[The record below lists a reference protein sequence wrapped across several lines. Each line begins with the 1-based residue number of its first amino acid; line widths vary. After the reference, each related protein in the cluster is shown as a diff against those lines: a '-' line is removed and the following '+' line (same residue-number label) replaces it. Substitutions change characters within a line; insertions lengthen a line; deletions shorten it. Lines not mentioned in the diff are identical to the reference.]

1 MSIKKQSI
9 MKSLIITMLV
19 TVFAFAKAY
28 SQQLSGVATYQSQR
42 SFDFKMDNDKS
53 DGMSAEIQKQVQ
65 AQMKKQFQQEY
76 TLAFVGAESTYQQE
90 ESLAAPAPSTNG
102 ITVTVS
108 GGKDVTYHNTAELK
122 LLKETQIMGKEFLV
136 NDSLPKP
143 KWILEKEIK
152 NIGVYTCFK
161 ATISEEYEQPSFNEE
176 TGEEEESV
184 TKTRTTTAWYT
195 LDIPANHGPDEYWG
209 LPGLI
214 LEVSDGKFSLMC
226 TKVVL
231 NPKKEVQI
239 MLPEKGKEVTQ
250 DEFNNIQEEKMDEM
264 MERHGGER
272 GKNGSRVFTTTEII
286 RN

>member
-1 MSIKKQSI
+1 MC
-9 MKSLIITMLV
+9 
-19 TVFAFAKAY
+19 AFAKAN

-42 SFDFKMDNDKS
+42 SIDLKLDENKAKNVSSEMQK
-53 DGMSAEIQKQVQ
+53 EIEEQLR
-65 AQMKKQFQQEY
+65 KQFQKEY
-76 TLAFVGAESTYQQE
+76 ILTFKGKESSYQQE
-90 ESLAAPAPSTNG
+90 ESLAVPTPSANG
-102 ITVTVS
+102 ISITVT
-108 GGKDVTYHNTAELK
+108 GDKGVTYRNLAENL
-122 LLKETQIMGKEFLV
+122 LLKESEIMGKLFLIK
-136 NDSLPKP
+136 DSPKKP
-143 KWILEKEIK
+143 EWVLEKEVK

-184 TKTRTTTAWYT
+184 TKTRTITAWYT
-195 LDIPANHGPDEYWG
+195 LDIPVNHGPDEYWG

-231 NPKKEVQI
+231 NPKKGVQI
-239 MLPEKGKEVTQ
+239 VLPEKGKEVTK
-250 DEFNNIQEEKMDEM
+250 DEFNKIQEEKMDEM
-264 MERHGGER
+264 MERQGGKR

>member
-1 MSIKKQSI
+1 

-42 SFDFKMDNDKS
+42 SFDFKMDDDKNN
-53 DGMSAEIQKQVQ
+53 GMSAEIQKQLQ

-102 ITVTVS
+102 VSVSVSVS
-108 GGKDVTYHNTAELK
+108 GAKGVTYHNTAEGR

-143 KWILEKEIK
+143 TWILEKEIK

-195 LDIPANHGPDEYWG
+195 LDIPVNHGPDEYWG

-239 MLPEKGKEVTQ
+239 TLPEKGKEVTQ
-250 DEFNNIQEEKMDEM
+250 DKFNKIQEEKMDEM
-264 MERHGGER
+264 MERHGGKR
-272 GKNGSRVFTTTEII
+272 GKNGGRVFTTTEII